1 HSKVD
6 SPWVPSTHI
15 WLLKR
20 VLLRHPSVQTT
31 CSGSY
36 WCTVVC
42 TLVRLCKE
50 VPPQQDSGQHENLH
64 VFCADS
70 KGEVCSVET
79 AMWDFSGQI
88 LEAGVW
94 TKLQIFQPGMCT
106 VPGRLPT
113 TERGERQRKRGDRE
127 REIEKERNRQREG
140 EKGGRKSNRGK
151 ERENKGE
158 EGSSRRKKKCLWR

>member
-1 HSKVD
+1 MLRNIESRSDCEEEMGRNSRPLQNGKGKAEHKRE
-6 SPWVPSTHI
+6 
-15 WLLKR
+15 R

-50 VPPQQDSGQHENLH
+50 VHQQREGE
-64 VFCADS
+64 S

-113 TERGERQRKRGDRE
+113 TERGRKRKRVRQTERGRE
-127 REIEKERNRQREG
+127 RKEE
-140 EKGGRKSNRGK
+140 
-151 ERENKGE
+151 
-158 EGSSRRKKKCLWR
+158 